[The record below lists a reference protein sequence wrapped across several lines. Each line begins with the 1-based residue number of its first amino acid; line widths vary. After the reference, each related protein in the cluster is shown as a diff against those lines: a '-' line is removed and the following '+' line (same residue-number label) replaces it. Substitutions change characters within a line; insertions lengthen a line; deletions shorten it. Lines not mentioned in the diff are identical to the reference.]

1 MSLRVS
7 KVMIW
12 SVELEDRPGAAADK
26 LQTLAQA
33 KTDLQFVLAR
43 RQAGQ
48 FGKGV
53 LFVSPI
59 RGSKQEE
66 AASRAGFAVDMDLV
80 AVRVDG
86 DNKPG
91 LGNRMMQAIGQA
103 GINLRGFSALV
114 TGKKFAAFIA
124 FDNTTDADRG
134 LAALRK
140 IK

>member
-1 MSLRVS
+1 
-7 KVMIW
+7 
-12 SVELEDRPGAAADK
+12 
-26 LQTLAQA
+26 
-33 KTDLQFVLAR
+33 
-43 RQAGQ
+43 
-48 FGKGV
+48 
-53 LFVSPI
+53 
-59 RGSKQEE
+59 
-66 AASRAGFAVDMDLV
+66 MDLV